1 MTRLPFEIEISP
13 IDPSRFRTVLR
24 PDQLEAFDRGAEE
37 ARDLLEGRVVWN
49 INSTAHGGGVVELL
63 RSLLGYAR
71 GAGVDA
77 RWVVIEG
84 SPEFFTVTKRLHNR
98 LHGAPGDGEPLD
110 EDARRIYEGV
120 LAENVR
126 QLAGRIQAGDVVI
139 VHDPQPAG
147 MIESLRTAGAAVIWR
162 CHVGLDRPN
171 RLARDAW
178 SFLLPYVA
186 PADAYV
192 FSREVFAWEGLDPSR
207 VVVIHPSIDVF
218 APKNADLAPDTVRA
232 VLRACG
238 ILSGDHEP
246 SAAVFHRQDGTPG
259 RIERQAKV
267 VEDLLL
273 PSDDPVLL
281 QVSRWDALKDPLGVI
296 HGFAEHVPAETAA
309 HLVYAGPDVK
319 SVADDPEG
327 RRVFEEAIAAR
338 SSLPESARTRIHLVT
353 LPMEDDEEN
362 AVMVNALQRHAR
374 VIVQKSLAEGFGL
387 TVAEAMWKGRPVV
400 ASRVGGIQEQIVD
413 GDTGVLLDD
422 PADLRT
428 FGSAVTTLLAD
439 RSWAE
444 GMGERAR
451 ERVRE
456 RFTSV
461 RSLLDYLALIRTTL
475 AGRPKRR
482 LAV

>member
-1 MTRLPFEIEISP
+1 LALEIDISP
-13 IDPSRFRTVLR
+13 IDPGRFRTVLR
-24 PDQLEAFDRGAEE
+24 PEQVEAFDRGVQE
-37 ARDLLEGRVVWN
+37 ARDLLDGRVVWN
-49 INSTAHGGGVVELL
+49 VNSTAHGGGVAELL
-63 RSLLGYAR
+63 HPLIGYAR

-77 RWVVIEG
+77 RWVVIDG

-126 QLAGRIQAGDVVI
+126 QLAGRIQKGDVVI

-147 MIESLRTAGAAVIWR
+147 MIESLLRAGAGVIWR
-162 CHVGLDRPN
+162 CHVGLDRPT
-171 RLARDAW
+171 RLAREAW

-192 FSREVFAWEGLDPSR
+192 FSREVFAWEGLDRSR
-207 VVVIHPSIDVF
+207 VAVIHPSIDAF

-232 VLRACG
+232 VLRACA
-238 ILSGDHEP
+238 ILCGDREP
-246 SAAVFHRQDGTPG
+246 SVDVFQRQDGTPG

-267 VEDLLL
+267 VEEVRLQ
-273 PSDDPVLL
+273 SDDPVVL

-309 HLVYAGPDVK
+309 HLVYAGPDVE

-338 SSLPESARTRIHLVT
+338 SDLPEMARTRIHLVT
-353 LPMEDDEEN
+353 LPMEDNEEN
-362 AVMVNALQRHAR
+362 AIMVNALQRHAR
-374 VIVQKSLAEGFGL
+374 MIVQKSLAEGFGL

-422 PADLRT
+422 PRDLRS
-428 FGSAVTTLLAD
+428 FGAAVTSLLAD
-439 RSWAE
+439 RSRAE
-444 GMGERAR
+444 QLGERAR

-461 RSLLDYLALIRTTL
+461 RSLLDYLALIRRTL
-475 AGRPKRR
+475 EGTRKRR
-482 LAV
+482 TAA